1 MTRSAASGDLR
12 ASIERFTADLEAG
25 RGFSPRTAEAY
36 RRDLA
41 AWLTWLA
48 ARDDGKLPPAAKLQ
62 PSHVT
67 LYLADISRRGRSART
82 LARHLA
88 AIRSYARWRQR
99 HGEDA
104 TFTAGLR
111 GPKLP
116 RPMPAFLT
124 EAEMERVF
132 HLDFGEGTAG
142 LRDRAVLE
150 LLYASGIRLAE
161 LIGLNRDDSV
171 DLTRGQV
178 RVLGKGNR
186 ERIVPIGREAVR
198 ALEAYGAATAA
209 EARADRDGLP
219 FFIGTGGRRLSRRT
233 VQRLIAGHLGRVAA
247 RAGLSP
253 HLLRHTVA
261 THLLSRMSREGSG
274 KSSVSA
280 PDIRAVQELLGHVSL
295 SSTQV
300 YTHVTVDR
308 LRRAVT
314 VAHPRGEE

>member
-1 MTRSAASGDLR
+1 MSRSSASGGLR
-12 ASIERFTADLEAG
+12 ASIDRFIIDLLAG

-36 RRDLA
+36 RRDLG
-41 AWLTWLA
+41 AWIAWLA
-48 ARDDGKLPPAAKLQ
+48 AREEGEPPAASRLQ
-62 PSHVT
+62 PAHVT
-67 LYLADISRRGRSART
+67 LYLADLSKRGRSART
-82 LARHLA
+82 LARHLS

-99 HGEDA
+99 HGEEA

-111 GPKLP
+111 GPRLP
-116 RPMPAFLT
+116 KPMPAFLT

-132 HLDFGEGTAG
+132 HLDFGEGNAA

-161 LIGLNRDDSV
+161 LVSLNRDDAV
-171 DLTRGQV
+171 DLDRGQV

-198 ALEAYGAATAA
+198 AMSAYASATAGVA
-209 EARADRDGLP
+209 SADRDGLP
-219 FFIGTGGRRLSRRT
+219 FFLGTGGRRLSRRT
-233 VQRLIAGHLGRVAA
+233 VQRLIAGHLGRVAS
-247 RAGLSP
+247 RSGLSP

-261 THLLSRMSREGSG
+261 THLLARMSREGSG
-274 KSSVSA
+274 KGSSA

-300 YTHVTVDR
+300 YTHITVDR